1 MNGTVT
7 VSIENGVANILMDDG
22 KANVL
27 GYNMWDQLEAAFDQA
42 EAAGA
47 VVILQGRDGI
57 FSGGFDLKEMGKGPQ
72 NALELTA
79 RGSQMA
85 RRILAF
91 PTPVIGVSTGHCIAM
106 GAFLMLACDYRIGAA
121 GEYKIGLNETMIGM
135 TMHNFGIELARYRIP
150 LAYFSRAVINA
161 EIWSPEDA
169 ISAGFYDRTVP
180 VEHLGVA
187 AAKAAEMFGNLDM
200 GAFNGTKNKSRKGF
214 LELLDQCIAADLVAP
229 SA

>member
-1 MNGTVT
+1 MSGTVS

-27 GYNMWDQLEAAFDQA
+27 GYDMWDQLEAAFDQA

-47 VVILQGRDGI
+47 IVILQGRDGI

-72 NALELTA
+72 NALELTS
-79 RGSQMA
+79 RGSKMA
-85 RRILAF
+85 RRVLSF

-106 GAFLMLACDYRIGAA
+106 GAFMMLACDYRIGAA

-161 EIWSPEDA
+161 EIWNPEDA
-169 ISAGFYDRTVP
+169 ISAGFYDRIVP
-180 VEHLGVA
+180 VEQLGAA

-200 GAFNGTKNKSRKGF
+200 GAFNGTKNKSRKAF
-214 LELLDQCIAADLVAP
+214 LELLDQCIEADLVAP
-229 SA
+229 TA